1 MSERAAADSG
11 GFDKHDQ
18 GGISLLGVDGKRY
31 TVDESTASYFYE
43 IEALVEKDPDTPEA
57 VEERTILAGNALEEA
72 VGFEMALSMD
82 ARCSRV
88 MEKLLKACTDDDLVR
103 YLAGVTKE
111 PSDFFTMCKSLFGSR
126 VAEFAL
132 GCVATRVGKHPDASL
147 LEKLDAPLRAVSDA
161 ITAAAVDCA
170 YDPRVSPVARKFL
183 SLLSGREC
191 SPSSKAAGLA
201 GKLKGGTSAA
211 GSFADAADA
220 PPERHKFDALLNAF
234 SDATLA
240 ALEPELWNLTEDAC
254 GSAFLQALLNAHK
267 GDVASLNWIIP
278 GYLGC
283 APAEGTKEGELLA
296 DAKESDVKQL
306 VESRSGSHLFE
317 AIIRAAPRG
326 VLGEIFRRF
335 FRGKMRAVAGHPT
348 ANFVLQALFGATRDG
363 DHVNTALQ
371 ELGPDF
377 GSLLRERRAGVV
389 AAVLAACARLRSGE
403 REAAKNLAR
412 GLTAK
417 MAARKEGRSQLA
429 PALLWMDQHSG
440 FAGGRCS
447 VLGAAM
453 LQTLLKFP
461 PDVVPQFVE
470 STASLT
476 TREATSAACDAGG
489 SRALEAFL
497 ANPAHK
503 PKMKNSWRRCPP
515 SGSSWRRR
523 RAGAMCCRRA
533 TARRSNAGGRTSS
546 ARWRETRRRLRRRD
560 TDRFC
565 CVVSA

>member
-220 PPERHKFDALLNAF
+220 PPERHKFDALLNTF

-335 FRGKMRAVAGHPT
+335 L
-348 ANFVLQALFGATRDG
+348 LQS
-363 DHVNTALQ
+363 Q
-371 ELGPDF
+371 EI
-377 GSLLRERRAGVV
+377 S
-389 AAVLAACARLRSGE
+389 
-403 REAAKNLAR
+403 
-412 GLTAK
+412 
-417 MAARKEGRSQLA
+417 
-429 PALLWMDQHSG
+429 
-440 FAGGRCS
+440 
-447 VLGAAM
+447 
-453 LQTLLKFP
+453 
-461 PDVVPQFVE
+461 
-470 STASLT
+470 
-476 TREATSAACDAGG
+476 
-489 SRALEAFL
+489 
-497 ANPAHK
+497 
-503 PKMKNSWRRCPP
+503 
-515 SGSSWRRR
+515 
-523 RAGAMCCRRA
+523 
-533 TARRSNAGGRTSS
+533 
-546 ARWRETRRRLRRRD
+546 
-560 TDRFC
+560 
-565 CVVSA
+565 

>member
-1 MSERAAADSG
+1 
-11 GFDKHDQ
+11 
-18 GGISLLGVDGKRY
+18 
-31 TVDESTASYFYE
+31 
-43 IEALVEKDPDTPEA
+43 
-57 VEERTILAGNALEEA
+57 
-72 VGFEMALSMD
+72 MALSMD

-317 AIIRAAPRG
+317 AIIRAAPG
-326 VLGEIFRRF
+326 VYSARFSGDFSAGRCAPSPGIPPPTSSSRRSSAPHETATTSTPPCKSSDRTSARCF
-335 FRGKMRAVAGHPT
+335 ANAAPASSPPSSPRA
-348 ANFVLQALFGATRDG
+348 
-363 DHVNTALQ
+363 
-371 ELGPDF
+371 
-377 GSLLRERRAGVV
+377 RA
-389 AAVLAACARLRSGE
+389 LRSGE
-403 REAAKNLAR
+403 REAAKISPGDSPR
-412 GLTAK
+412 
-417 MAARKEGRSQLA
+417 R
-429 PALLWMDQHSG
+429 
-440 FAGGRCS
+440 
-447 VLGAAM
+447 
-453 LQTLLKFP
+453 
-461 PDVVPQFVE
+461 
-470 STASLT
+470 
-476 TREATSAACDAGG
+476 
-489 SRALEAFL
+489 
-497 ANPAHK
+497 
-503 PKMKNSWRRCPP
+503 WRR
-515 SGSSWRRR
+515 GRKVDRSSRPRCCGWTSTVVSRGTVQRARRGDAADFAQVPARCRAAIRRISRRAPRRERRRRR
-523 RAGAMCCRRA
+523 RATRGAP
-533 TARRSNAGGRTSS
+533 AR
-546 ARWRETRRRLRRRD
+546 
-560 TDRFC
+560 
-565 CVVSA
+565 